1 MRVVLG
7 LGLRESADLA
17 GFNELSTRLCAP
29 ADCRVAVPEFRSHLP
44 LIAVLR
50 GLGRQITLI
59 PRDALRGVP
68 TISQSARSLAT
79 YGTGSVAEACA
90 LIACPG
96 GAILQPPRRSFDNR
110 LTGALAQAPSDAPI
124 IDERPQP

>member
-7 LGLRESADLA
+7 LGLRETADLA
-17 GFNELSTRLCAP
+17 GFYDLTAGLCAP
-29 ADCRVAVPEFRSHLP
+29 ADCAIAVPEFRSHLP
-44 LIAVLR
+44 LIAALR
-50 GLGRQITLI
+50 GLGRQVTLI
-59 PRDALRGVP
+59 PRAALQGVP
-68 TISQSARSLAT
+68 TRSQSARSLAA

-96 GAILQPPRRSFDNR
+96 GVISQPARRSFDNR

-124 IDERPQP
+124 IHERPHP